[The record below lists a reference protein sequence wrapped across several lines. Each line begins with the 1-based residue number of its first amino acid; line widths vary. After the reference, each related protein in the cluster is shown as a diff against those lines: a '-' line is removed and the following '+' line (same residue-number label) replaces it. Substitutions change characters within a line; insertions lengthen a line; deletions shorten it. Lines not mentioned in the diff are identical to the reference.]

1 MGLLKAIRVKLL
13 FLKLVYALRLYAKKR
28 RLAKG
33 QARGNGELK
42 ALASSYASMRPVE
55 KIQGMVRMRIA
66 RKTSNFK
73 LKLQILRKIQRWR
86 SEIRLR
92 SSLTRVIRDR
102 ETYYVQRVTL
112 GKIETETIN
121 KYVMK
126 AEATF
131 EANWNSYE
139 GQLKK
144 YLTSSTKQY
153 KDWI

>member
-1 MGLLKAIRVKLL
+1 
-13 FLKLVYALRLYAKKR
+13 
-28 RLAKG
+28 
-33 QARGNGELK
+33 
-42 ALASSYASMRPVE
+42 
-55 KIQGMVRMRIA
+55 MVRTRIA

-131 EANWNSYE
+131 EANWTSYE